1 MCKFI
6 TAFIALFLISCDG
19 TYTSYSYDPTP
30 ATTVRYIPTQTLF
43 ARERLRYTTSQ
54 YYVPYYGTYRYRTYC
69 PPTYRYSSRPDVPL
83 WAHPTHKHSANP
95 VRVRTSKYE
104 SKSK

>member
-30 ATTVRYIPTQTLF
+30 TTTVRHIPTQTLF
-43 ARERLRYTTSQ
+43 AREQLRYTTSR

-69 PPTYRYSSRPDVPL
+69 PPTYRYTPRPV
-83 WAHPTHKHSANP
+83 HRHVSKPTR
-95 VRVRTSKYE
+95 VRVSKYE
-104 SKSK
+104 SKAKP

>member
-6 TAFIALFLISCDG
+6 TAFIALLLISCDG
-19 TYTSYSYDPTP
+19 TYTSYSYDPSPTP
-30 ATTVRYIPTQTLF
+30 VVRHIPTQHYT
-43 ARERLRYTTSQ
+43 YTTRQ

-83 WAHPTHKHSANP
+83 WARTTHKHTSNP

>member
-6 TAFIALFLISCDG
+6 TAFIALFLVSCDG

-30 ATTVRYIPTQTLF
+30 TSTVRYIPTQTHF
-43 ARERLRYTTSQ
+43 ARTRLYTTRQ
-54 YYVPYYGTYRYRTYC
+54 YYVPYYASRHYT
-69 PPTYRYSSRPDVPL
+69 TYRYSSCPDVPL
-83 WAHPTHKHSANP
+83 WTRTTHKHVSKP

-104 SKSK
+104 SRAK